1 MTKARPHSYKTKSR
15 SRSKPCI
22 KIVHTSKRKVIYTNS
37 ATKDLNNNCLAREV
51 AKLPDG
57 SIIFVLDCDG
67 LLTSWAIANSTN
79 GKSVTIVIA
88 NHRSL
93 KECLKMR
100 RQIKLLEN
108 THPSVSVILRTDT
121 TADQAM
127 MDLSREG
134 NVISAIYLDYCGTYA
149 KYGAS
154 GLNIL
159 AKMGLLSRRDT
170 LVLFTFDKRNERAI
184 SDRADSSSPGADALR
199 SQLLKHETE
208 GFIDINWRESDPNYS
223 YSHLVGGGKVG
234 RSSMW
239 CANLIMRRGT
249 TAPIQPHAL
258 TTPSSPEL
266 KMASERLKSSISY
279 NRLSHADGSE
289 VDVRWTGSFR
299 GNMLWRGF
307 RDEVRVGEN
316 NVMRRLVFDG
326 KESDVLFPIVEQD
339 TADFDEIMEEVLD
352 DQGTTVEDEYTKC
365 EECFL
370 EALPRD
376 TTPDSMLE
384 RLQSFNP
391 DVTSLDMHL
400 PDDFEENKGDIRHA
414 KVTAVYTA
422 RHARRGNQRL
432 SKHLDL
438 DASVGFVFEN
448 TEGMEELT
456 VEQFCDYSTKQT
468 T

>member
-1 MTKARPHSYKTKSR
+1 
-15 SRSKPCI
+15 
-22 KIVHTSKRKVIYTNS
+22 
-37 ATKDLNNNCLAREV
+37 
-51 AKLPDG
+51 
-57 SIIFVLDCDG
+57 
-67 LLTSWAIANSTN
+67 
-79 GKSVTIVIA
+79 
-88 NHRSL
+88 
-93 KECLKMR
+93 MR

-121 TADQAM
+121 TADKAM

-134 NVISAIYLDYCGTYA
+134 KVISAIYLDYCGTYA

-159 AKMGLLSRRDT
+159 AKMGLLSDQRDT

-184 SDRADSSSPGADALR
+184 SDRVDSSSPGTDALC
-199 SQLLKHETE
+199 SQVLKLENE
-208 GFIDINWRESDPNYS
+208 RFIDINWRKSKPYYG
-223 YSHLVGGGKVG
+223 YSHPVGGG
-234 RSSMW
+234 RSNMW
-239 CANLIMRRGT
+239 CAKIIMRRGT
-249 TAPIQPHAL
+249 TAPIRLPAL

-266 KMASERLKSSISY
+266 KMAPERLKSSIAY

-326 KESDVLFPIVEQD
+326 KESDVLFSIVEQD
-339 TADFDEIMEEVLD
+339 TAEFDDIMKEALD

-365 EECFL
+365 EERFL
-370 EALPRD
+370 EALPRV
-376 TTPDSMLE
+376 TTPDSMIE

-391 DVTSLDMHL
+391 DVPSLDMHL
-400 PDDFEENKGDIRHA
+400 PDDFEENKGDMRHA

-422 RHARRGNQRL
+422 KHARRGNQRL

-438 DASVGFVFEN
+438 DASVGFVFAN
-448 TEGMEELT
+448 TEDMEELT
-456 VEQFCDYSTKQT
+456 VDQFCYYSTKQT